1 MEISAQHDFGF
12 LWRAVELALVE
23 AAEREIELT
32 ASEITS
38 RLFNAYER
46 GVRDEDELK
55 DAIVLNFPTVYL
67 Q

>member
-1 MEISAQHDFGF
+1 MQISAQHDFGF
-12 LWRAVELALVE
+12 LWRVVELVLVE

-32 ASEITS
+32 ASEITA